1 MSAET
6 DATSSSLHAPDQPR
20 PVLRWGAFAWSARIL
35 GAIARR
41 LEIDN
46 PLSLRQW
53 LWRTFVRRDT
63 AEPNALERALLALIE
78 RLVDL
83 TGLGAVKR
91 RVPWANRIF
100 QTDGD
105 VGPQPGWA
113 RRTWRYVKHRAG
125 QILAR
130 LPLIPYDQLGTL
142 LEQLA
147 RSGPM
152 RDPRLKIIGLAAC
165 GLGFWLAVTTPM
177 DWQSQLVFD
186 IVIAAAAIPIRNTL
200 GTIPTLLLMA
210 LSLIASCRYGWW
222 RMTQSLDL
230 MPGWETVLGFILL
243 GAECYAWL
251 IMVLGFIQCA
261 WPLKRA
267 PEPLPADPADWP
279 DVDVYIPTYNEPLS
293 VIRPT
298 VLAAKNLDW
307 PADRLHIHLLDDGH
321 RDSLREF
328 AAEVGVGYLDRP
340 DNRHAKAGNLNQ
352 ALTRTSAD
360 FIAIF
365 DCDHLPVRSFLQLTM
380 GTMLADPG
388 CALVQTPHH
397 FFSADPFERNLRTFR
412 RVPNEGSLFYGL
424 VQDGNDFWNASFFCG
439 SCAILRRGA
448 LMEIGGIAVET
459 VTEDAHT
466 ALKLHRLGYRTAY
479 INVTQAAGLATESL
493 SQHVSQRI
501 RWARGMAQIFR
512 IDNPLLGRGLNL
524 MQRLCYSNSML
535 HFFYGIPRLVF
546 LTAPLA
552 YLFFEMH
559 IIRSPALIFA
569 LYLLPHLI
577 LPHITTAR
585 MQGAY
590 RHSFWAEV
598 YETVLAWYITLPT
611 LVAFVDP
618 KRGKFNV
625 TVKGGRTDRTQIDWH
640 ISRPYLAL
648 VGLNATGLVIGLVRL
663 VSWNRFEAGTVVMNL
678 LWTTFNLLIL
688 GAAIGVAYER
698 RQLRGFHRVAARLP
712 VTLLFADGHTQRCI
726 TSNYS
731 LNGLGLR
738 LSEPVD
744 LASMGP
750 LKVMLSAGGSQE
762 IFDVRVTSQRG
773 ISVGVQFLDPGHD
786 AQQRLI
792 ACTFGRADAWTDW
805 HQQFE
810 PDLPLRG
817 LREILT
823 HGAQGYGDLL
833 ASFVRELRRRASGR
847 RLSGKPEFDL
857 MDL

>member
-1 MSAET
+1 
-6 DATSSSLHAPDQPR
+6 
-20 PVLRWGAFAWSARIL
+20 
-35 GAIARR
+35 
-41 LEIDN
+41 
-46 PLSLRQW
+46 
-53 LWRTFVRRDT
+53 
-63 AEPNALERALLALIE
+63 
-78 RLVDL
+78 
-83 TGLGAVKR
+83 
-91 RVPWANRIF
+91 
-100 QTDGD
+100 
-105 VGPQPGWA
+105 
-113 RRTWRYVKHRAG
+113 
-125 QILAR
+125 
-130 LPLIPYDQLGTL
+130 
-142 LEQLA
+142 
-147 RSGPM
+147 
-152 RDPRLKIIGLAAC
+152 
-165 GLGFWLAVTTPM
+165 
-177 DWQSQLVFD
+177 
-186 IVIAAAAIPIRNTL
+186 
-200 GTIPTLLLMA
+200 
-210 LSLIASCRYGWW
+210 
-222 RMTQSLDL
+222 
-230 MPGWETVLGFILL
+230 
-243 GAECYAWL
+243 
-251 IMVLGFIQCA
+251 
-261 WPLKRA
+261 
-267 PEPLPADPADWP
+267 
-279 DVDVYIPTYNEPLS
+279 
-293 VIRPT
+293 
-298 VLAAKNLDW
+298 
-307 PADRLHIHLLDDGH
+307 
-321 RDSLREF
+321 
-328 AAEVGVGYLDRP
+328 
-340 DNRHAKAGNLNQ
+340 
-352 ALTRTSAD
+352 
-360 FIAIF
+360 
-365 DCDHLPVRSFLQLTM
+365 
-380 GTMLADPG
+380 
-388 CALVQTPHH
+388 
-397 FFSADPFERNLRTFR
+397 
-412 RVPNEGSLFYGL
+412 
-424 VQDGNDFWNASFFCG
+424 
-439 SCAILRRGA
+439 
-448 LMEIGGIAVET
+448 
-459 VTEDAHT
+459 
-466 ALKLHRLGYRTAY
+466 
-479 INVTQAAGLATESL
+479 
-493 SQHVSQRI
+493 
-501 RWARGMAQIFR
+501 
-512 IDNPLLGRGLNL
+512 
-524 MQRLCYSNSML
+524 
-535 HFFYGIPRLVF
+535 
-546 LTAPLA
+546 
-552 YLFFEMH
+552 MH